1 MFNRSVHILFYVDFS
16 GEVREINV
24 QGVTLVI
31 NPEKLLELVL
41 RYAVKAEGGEV
52 YRRYRRFRADRWYG
66 GIATADVVGCNLRCG
81 MCWAWR
87 NTSFVFTV
95 GEWLSPGEVAER
107 LRDIAKRRGFQQVR
121 ISGGE
126 PLIAP
131 AHLLK
136 VMDLLSG
143 YVFIVETN
151 GTLVDEQIAKEL
163 AARPNA
169 VVRVSLKG
177 ATAEEFE
184 KITGSP
190 GAYFYRQLNALRLLV
205 ESGMK
210 PCRDV
215 YPAAMLGFSTDE
227 NIKKLE
233 KALAEIDPELPR
245 CIDVEYVILYPHV
258 VKLMKTRGLAP
269 IRAVRP
275 DGVPAFMI

>member
-1 MFNRSVHILFYVDFS
+1 MLGRFVNILFLGNFS
-16 GEVREINV
+16 SKVKEINI
-24 QGVTLVI
+24 QGITLVI

-87 NTSFVFTV
+87 NTSYLLDV
-95 GEWLSPGEVAER
+95 GEWLPPGEVAER

-131 AHLLK
+131 THLLK

-151 GTLVDEQIAKEL
+151 GTLIDRQIAKEL

-169 VVRVSLKG
+169 VVRISLKG

-210 PCRDV
+210 PCHDV
-215 YPAAMLGFSTDE
+215 HPAAMLGFSTDE
-227 NIKKLE
+227 NIKRLE
-233 KALAEIDPELPR
+233 KALAEIDPDLPQ

-258 VKLMKTRGLAP
+258 VKLMKTRGLTP